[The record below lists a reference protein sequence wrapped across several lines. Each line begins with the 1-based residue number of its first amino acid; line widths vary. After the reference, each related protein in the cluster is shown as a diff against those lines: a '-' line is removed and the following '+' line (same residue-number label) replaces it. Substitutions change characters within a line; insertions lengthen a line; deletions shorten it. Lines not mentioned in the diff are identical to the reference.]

1 MHNEKNKNRELNKT
15 IRKKM
20 TWVQVCW
27 FISGCCLFAAAIR
40 ALTESDL
47 VRISEWLG
55 LAMLIAGGVNV
66 FIATKKKAELFGSH
80 WLLADGICTA
90 LFSIFPLFNQ
100 MIQAAMIPF
109 FFGIWELV
117 TGELKVI
124 DATELKQEHIHGW
137 QWFVIVGTIELISG
151 VAALLKP
158 VEEYA
163 GMHILVAIIFFIQGI
178 SYLLKTGVYPRL
190 RKEL

>member
-1 MHNEKNKNRELNKT
+1 MA
-15 IRKKM
+15 
-20 TWVQVCW
+20 WVQVCW
-27 FISGCCLFAAAIR
+27 FVNGCSLFAAAIR

-55 LAMLIAGGVNV
+55 LAMMVAGCVNV
-66 FIATKKKAELFGSH
+66 FVASKKKEQLCGSH
-80 WLLADGICTA
+80 WLLADGLCTA
-90 LFSIFPLFNQ
+90 LLSIFPLFNQ

-117 TGELKVI
+117 TGVLKVI
-124 DATELKQEHIHGW
+124 DATELRREHIHEW
-137 QWFVIVGTIELISG
+137 KWFVTVGSIELISG

-178 SYLLKTGVYPRL
+178 SYLLKIGVYPRL
-190 RKEL
+190 RKEA